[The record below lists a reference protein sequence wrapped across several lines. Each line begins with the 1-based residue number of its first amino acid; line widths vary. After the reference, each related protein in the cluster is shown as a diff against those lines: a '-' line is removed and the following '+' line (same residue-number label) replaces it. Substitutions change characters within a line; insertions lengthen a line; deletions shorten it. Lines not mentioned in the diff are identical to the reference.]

1 MPHAQ
6 QGGGSAFAEG
16 GTELA
21 LHGYPEDTNAAP
33 AAFHSN
39 LSGEYAMPSRRKNQ
53 DQSIDEQPVDEPSID
68 EQSMDEPSVD
78 AIAMLKE
85 DHQRVKDLFTQYE
98 ATSKPATKRT
108 LAAQVFV
115 ELETHAQLEENIFY
129 PSVNEETAEG
139 PELVKESLQEHE
151 TVKQL
156 IVALRQMGP
165 QSAEFDAKFH
175 ELIQNVKHHVEE
187 EENDMFPL
195 AEAQLAEDLEE
206 LGEEMQALKKA
217 ILAS

>member
-1 MPHAQ
+1 MP
-6 QGGGSAFAEG
+6 
-16 GTELA
+16 T
-21 LHGYPEDTNAAP
+21 
-33 AAFHSN
+33 
-39 LSGEYAMPSRRKNQ
+39 RRHDQ
-53 DQSIDEQPVDEPSID
+53 DQPE
-68 EQSMDEPSVD
+68 D
-78 AIAMLKE
+78 AIALLKE
-85 DHQRVKDLFTQYE
+85 DHQRVKDLFAQYE
-98 ATSKPATKRT
+98 ATSNAEAKGT
-108 LAAQVFV
+108 LAQEVFV

-129 PSVNEETAEG
+129 PSVNEETDKG

-156 IVALRQMGP
+156 IAALRQMGP

-175 ELIQNVKHHVEE
+175 ELMQNVEHHVEE